1 MREYKRY
8 TIGNVL
14 TKCSGLRENGR
25 FMTFDEVVNLLNT
38 QYNLIQSLQK
48 TNDVLEE
55 NQERLNNQLKLSYQK
70 ITDLKEDL
78 NDLDFINRELN
89 FMLQEKR
96 TQCDK
101 LISEAMF
108 LRKLNNGEVKDTN
121 KLLNLID
128 FKIKEA
134 EKEFEMS
141 YEDWSQGKIDALKD
155 LKQELQE
162 VEDNG

>member
-78 NDLDFINRELN
+78 NDLNENPER
-89 FMLQEKR
+89 
-96 TQCDK
+96 
-101 LISEAMF
+101 ISETDLFRQKNPSSVFSMLFSSISLLSIKLEKQSGIIFSVVSILYFFIFSTFSF
-108 LRKLNNGEVKDTN
+108 LK
-121 KLLNLID
+121 
-128 FKIKEA
+128 
-134 EKEFEMS
+134 
-141 YEDWSQGKIDALKD
+141 
-155 LKQELQE
+155 
-162 VEDNG
+162 